1 MPDHRTPV
9 AGDAA
14 SHTGAG
20 RGTIALSVMAL
31 LLTVAIAGALT
42 KLRQSGGSATGAQT
56 SADIDWPSHGGGA
69 DHRQYSALA
78 QITRDNVAQLREAW
92 TYRTGDARPGRTQIQ
107 CNPIVIRGT
116 LYATSPQLKVFALDA
131 ATGQQRWIFDPFAAD
146 AQGASTSGVNRGV
159 VYWEDRGGAD
169 GRILFTVGARLFA
182 LDAATGRPI
191 ESFGAQGVVDLHEG
205 FGRDV
210 SRLLVRATT
219 PGTIYRDLLILGSS
233 LGEGPGPAAPGDIR
247 AFDVRTGRIR
257 WTFHTIPH
265 PGEPG
270 YETWPPDAWTRVGG
284 ANSWS
289 GLSVDATRGLVF
301 APTGSAAFDFWG
313 GNRHGA
319 NLYANSLIALDAAT
333 GTHVWHFQFVHHDI
347 WDRDLPQ
354 APVLV
359 TVRRDGRDVDAVAQ
373 ATKSGYVFVFDRQSG
388 APLFP
393 IDERAAPA
401 SDVRGE
407 QAWATQ
413 PVPVKPAPFARQT
426 LTEADVTTIS
436 PEAAASARE
445 RLRGARTGRLFI
457 PPSEQGTIVYPGF
470 DGGAEWGGSAFDP
483 RSGRLFVNANE
494 MAWILRLVNLQTR
507 HGQPGAAGRR
517 TYQVYCGTCHGED
530 RGGDPQHT
538 YPSLNDIESR
548 LSRANVHDIIQKGRG
563 VMPPF
568 AMLKDAER
576 EALVAYLFN
585 DVRPPRAAAGADD
598 PPSDILFTH
607 TGYNRFLD
615 REGYPAIRPP
625 WGTLSA
631 IDLNGGDIAWQI
643 PLGEYEALTKR
654 GIPPTGTENY
664 GGPIVTA
671 TGLLFIGASKDEKFR
686 AFDVRDGSL
695 LWQTTLPAAGHATPA
710 TYAVNGKQFVV
721 IAAGGGKGTKSGDAY
736 VAFALP

>member
-1 MPDHRTPV
+1 MSDTRDVV
-9 AGDAA
+9 AG
-14 SHTGAG
+14 TG
-20 RGTIALSVMAL
+20 RGRIALSLMAL
-31 LLTVAIAGALT
+31 ILTLGIAGGLSH
-42 KLRQSGGSATGAQT
+42 LRGLPPARPGGTARAGS
-56 SADIDWPSHGGGA
+56 DWPAHGGGPE
-69 DHRQYSALA
+69 HRQYSALR
-78 QITRDNVAQLREAW
+78 QITRDNVSRLQVAW
-92 TYRTGDARPGRTQIQ
+92 TFRTGDARPDRTQIQ

-131 ATGQQRWIFDPFAAD
+131 ATGREHWRFDPFAAD
-146 AQGASTSGVNRGV
+146 TQGASTSGVNRGV
-159 VYWEDRGGAD
+159 VYWEDEQGGDA
-169 GRILFTVGARLFA
+169 RILVTAGQRLFA
-182 LDAATGRPI
+182 LDARTGRPI
-191 ESFGAQGVVDLHEG
+191 ETFGSRGVVDLHDG

-210 SRLLVRATT
+210 GRLLVRATT

-270 YETWPPDAWTRVGG
+270 YETWPPDAWTRAGG

-289 GLSVDATRGLVF
+289 GLSVDARRGLVF
-301 APTGSAAFDFWG
+301 VPTGSATFDFWG

-319 NLYANSLIALDAAT
+319 NLYANSLVALKAAT
-333 GTHVWHFQFVHHDI
+333 GERVWHFQFVHHDI

-359 TVRRDGRDVDAVAQ
+359 TLRHDGREVDAVAQ
-373 ATKSGYVFVFDRQSG
+373 ATKSGYVFVFDRETG

-393 IDERAAPA
+393 IEERPAPP
-401 SDVRGE
+401 SDVAGE
-407 QAWATQ
+407 QAWPTQ
-413 PVPVKPAPFARQT
+413 PLPVKPAPFARQT
-426 LTEADVTTIS
+426 LTDADVTNIS
-436 PEAAASARE
+436 AEATASALE
-445 RLRGARTGRLFI
+445 RLRAARTGQLFM
-457 PPSEQGTIVYPGF
+457 PPSEQGTVIYPGF

-483 RSGRLFVNANE
+483 SSGRLFVNANE

-507 HGQPGAAGRR
+507 HGEPGAQGRR
-517 TYQVYCGTCHGED
+517 AYQAYCGTCHGEN
-530 RGGDPQHT
+530 RGGDPQRT
-538 YPSLNDIESR
+538 YPSLNDLESR
-548 LSRANVHDIIQKGRG
+548 LSRATVHDIIRRGRG

-568 AMLKDAER
+568 AMLADAER

-585 DVRPPRAAAGADD
+585 DVRPPRTQTSSDD
-598 PPSDILFTH
+598 PSADILFTH

-625 WGTLSA
+625 WGTLNA
-631 IDLNGGDIAWQI
+631 IDLNRGEIAWQI
-643 PLGEYEALTKR
+643 PLGEFPALTAR

-671 TGLLFIGASKDEKFR
+671 AGLLFIGASKDEQFR
-686 AFDVRDGSL
+686 AFDVRDGRL
-695 LWQTTLPAAGHATPA
+695 LWKARLPAAGHATPA
-710 TYAVNGKQFVV
+710 TYAVNGRQFVV

-736 VAFALP
+736 VAFALPE

>member
-1 MPDHRTPV
+1 MQTEHE
-9 AGDAA
+9 
-14 SHTGAG
+14 GAG
-20 RGTIALSVMAL
+20 RGRIALSVMAL
-31 LLTVAIAGALT
+31 LLTIAIAGGLAR
-42 KLRQSGGSATGAQT
+42 LRDLPPAARN
-56 SADIDWPSHGGGA
+56 DVDWPGHGGGPE
-69 DHRQYSALA
+69 HRQASALR
-78 QITRDNVAQLREAW
+78 QITPGNVGRLQVAW
-92 TYRTGDARPGRTQIQ
+92 TFHTGDARPGRTQIQ
-107 CNPIVIRGT
+107 CNPIVVRGT
-116 LYATSPQLKVFALDA
+116 LYATSPQLKLLALDA
-131 ATGQQRWIFDPFAAD
+131 ATGRERWRFDPFGGD
-146 AQGASTSGVNRGV
+146 AQGASGAGVNRGV
-159 VYWEDRGGAD
+159 VHWADERGEQA
-169 GRILFTVGARLFA
+169 RILFTAGQRLFA
-182 LDAATGRPI
+182 IDAATGRPI
-191 ESFGAQGVVDLHEG
+191 ETFGTGGVVDLHEG

-210 SRLLVRATT
+210 SRLSVRATT
-219 PGTIYRDLLILGSS
+219 PGVVYRDLLILGSS

-270 YETWPPDAWTRVGG
+270 YETWPPDAWKTAGG

-289 GLSVDATRGLVF
+289 GVSLDEPRGLVF
-301 APTGSAAFDFWG
+301 LPTGSATFDFWG

-319 NLYANSLIALDAAT
+319 NLYANSLIALRAAT
-333 GTHVWHFQFVHHDI
+333 GERVWHFQFVRHDI

-373 ATKSGYVFVFDRQSG
+373 ATKSGHVFVFDRETG

-393 IDERAAPA
+393 IEEHPAPA
-401 SDVRGE
+401 SDVTGE
-407 QAWATQ
+407 QAWPTQ
-413 PVPVKPAPFARQT
+413 PLPVKPPAFARQT
-426 LTEADVTTIS
+426 LTDADVTTLS
-436 PEAAASARE
+436 PEAAESARE
-445 RLRGARTGRLFI
+445 RLRGARTGRMFL

-470 DGGAEWGGSAFDP
+470 DGGAEWGGSAFDA
-483 RSGRLFVNANE
+483 RTARLFVNANE

-517 TYQVYCGTCHGED
+517 AYQVYCGVCHGEN
-530 RGGDPQHT
+530 RNGDPART
-538 YPSLNDIESR
+538 IPALNDLESR
-548 LSRANVHDIIQKGRG
+548 LSRASLHDIIRHGRG
-563 VMPPF
+563 VMPAF
-568 AMLKDAER
+568 AMIADAER

-585 DVRPPRAAAGADD
+585 DVRPPRAGSSADD
-598 PPSDILFTH
+598 PASDVLFTH

-625 WGTLSA
+625 WGTLNA
-631 IDLNGGDIAWQI
+631 IDLNKGEIAWQV
-643 PLGEYEALTKR
+643 PLGEFEALTKR

-671 TGLLFIGASKDEKFR
+671 SGLLFIGASKDEKFR
-686 AFDVRDGSL
+686 AFDVNDGRL

-710 TYAVNGKQFVV
+710 TYSVNGRQFVV